1 MAFSTI
7 VIEEGLRNY
16 VIQVTG
22 TGPDASTVLV
32 DVSALNPPAQGVR
45 LMRAS
50 YDVGVGGQ
58 VELAFQGDAED
69 FLTMSEGSGQTI
81 CYKKVGGIPNRNA
94 GGTSDGDVLITS
106 VDGSRYSMTL
116 HFAKQNPVIPR

>member
-7 VIEEGLRNY
+7 VIEEGHRNY
-16 VIQVTG
+16 VVQVVG
-22 TGPDASTVLV
+22 TGADAGTVLV
-32 DVSALNPPAQGVR
+32 DVSALNPPAVGVR

-50 YDVGVGGQ
+50 YDVDPGGQ

-94 GGTSDGDVLITS
+94 GGASNGDVLITS
-106 VDGSRYSMTL
+106 PADSRYSMTL
-116 HFAKQNPVIPR
+116 HFVKQKPVIPL